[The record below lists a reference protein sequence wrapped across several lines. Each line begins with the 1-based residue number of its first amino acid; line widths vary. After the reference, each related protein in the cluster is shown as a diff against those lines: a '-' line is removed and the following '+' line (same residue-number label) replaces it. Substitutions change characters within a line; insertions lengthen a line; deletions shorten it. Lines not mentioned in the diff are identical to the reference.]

1 MAGRPTKDTPSRV
14 DPRTGRPLPE
24 GIRWRA
30 DRQRYQIRVV
40 GPSVEGGAAE
50 RSRTFLT
57 LAEAKRELAKMV
69 AGRNP
74 NGSMTLDQWY
84 DKYWPAIESSIRP
97 ATARSYGVAWRLRV
111 KPSLG
116 RHRLDE
122 ITSPMIESAMVAWSG
137 GASAKNDALAVLSR
151 LLDGARRSR
160 FIDYNPAREVKRP
173 SMRESISPVSRA
185 LTLEQISAL
194 LGLIPDGVYR
204 RYFAALVYTGMRA
217 GEATALRVG
226 DVDFGRG
233 VIRVS
238 RSLSPGIRG
247 ELIEQSPK
255 SHKSRD
261 VPLIDALRPFAEA
274 AARGKRGSDLLFD
287 GPDGGRL
294 TNHNARRAVN
304 WEELREAIGRP
315 DLRIHDLRHTFATI
329 LFDAGATAPDVQATL
344 GHSSLQVTERYSRA
358 REGVALRAGAA
369 LNDALKRADES
380 TGKNTD
386 RSVGTNARKS
396 EAKPAHPEP
405 EMAQRRTRPT
415 LNGTLMAQPHERPR
429 GISL

>member
-1 MAGRPTKDTPSRV
+1 MAGRPNRDSPTRV
-14 DPRTGRPLPE
+14 DPRTGGPLPE

-40 GPSVEGGAAE
+40 GPNVEGGAAE

-57 LAEAKRELAKMV
+57 LAEAKRELAKLV
-69 AGRNP
+69 ASRNP
-74 NGSMTLDQWY
+74 NGSMSLEHWHE
-84 DKYWPAIESSIRP
+84 KYWPAIESSVRP

-116 RHRLDE
+116 RHRLED
-122 ITSPMIESAMVAWSG
+122 ITSPMIESAMVAWTG
-137 GASAKNDALAVLSR
+137 GGSAKNDALAVLSR

-185 LTLEQISAL
+185 LTLDQIQAL
-194 LGLIPDGVYR
+194 LNLVPEGAYR
-204 RYFAALVYTGMRA
+204 GYLAALVYTGMRA

-226 DVDFGRG
+226 DVDFERG
-233 VIRVS
+233 IIRVS
-238 RSLSPGIRG
+238 RSLSPGQRG

-255 SHKSRD
+255 SHKFRD
-261 VPLIDALRPFAEA
+261 VPLIDALRPYAEA
-274 AARGKRGSDLLFD
+274 AARGKQSSDLLFA

-294 TNHNARRAVN
+294 TNHNARRGAD
-304 WEELREAIGRP
+304 WETLREAIGRP

-329 LFDAGATAPDVQATL
+329 LFDAGASAPDVQATL

-358 REGVALRAGAA
+358 REGVALRTGAA
-369 LNDALKRADES
+369 PNDALKSAGREPRQPTRRRA
-380 TGKNTD
+380 
-386 RSVGTNARKS
+386 
-396 EAKPAHPEP
+396 PAD
-405 EMAQRRTRPT
+405 
-415 LNGTLMAQPHERPR
+415 LNGTLMAQPRRDPD
-429 GISL
+429 GISR

>member
-1 MAGRPTKDTPSRV
+1 
-14 DPRTGRPLPE
+14 LPE
-24 GIRWRA
+24 GIRWRT

-40 GPSVEGGAAE
+40 GPGVGGGAAE
-50 RSRTFLT
+50 RTRMFLT

-74 NGSMTLDQWY
+74 NGSMTLEQWHE
-84 DKYWPAIESSIRP
+84 KYWPAIDSSIRP
-97 ATARSYGVAWRLRV
+97 ATARCYSVGWRLRV

-116 RHRLDE
+116 RHKLED
-122 ITSPMIESAMVAWSG
+122 ITSPMIESAMVNWSG

-173 SMRESISPVSRA
+173 SMRDSISPISRA
-185 LTLEQISAL
+185 LTLDQVRIL
-194 LGLIPDGVYR
+194 LELVPQGAYR
-204 RYFAALVYTGMRA
+204 GYIAALVYTGMRA
-217 GEATALRVG
+217 GEVTALRVG
-226 DVDFGRG
+226 DVDFARG
-233 VIRVS
+233 IIRVS
-238 RSLSPGIRG
+238 RSLSPGQHG

-261 VPLIDALRPFAEA
+261 VPLIDALRPYAEDA
-274 AARGKRGSDLLFD
+274 ATGKHASDLLFA

-294 TNHNARRAVN
+294 TNHNARRGVDWEKLRAAV
-304 WEELREAIGRP
+304 GRP
-315 DLRIHDLRHTFATI
+315 DLRVHDLRHTFATI

-369 LNDALKRADES
+369 LDQMLAGASDE
-380 TGKNTD
+380 TTKTAG
-386 RSVGTNARKS
+386 RKT
-396 EAKPAHPEP
+396 PA
-405 EMAQRRTRPT
+405 Q
-415 LNGTLMAQPHERPR
+415 
-429 GISL
+429 S